1 MEIKGKIISTIG
13 ANLDYLRKT
22 NKEIYIFDKL
32 PQFIKKKKVV
42 EALKMVNLDEEYIV
56 KKSNDLSTV
65 EYNKMLLAR
74 DLLMNIEI
82 IFLDYFEKG
91 MCHKEREYF
100 KKLIKKLSKNYN
112 LTFIINTNDFS
123 FCVNLVDEYH
133 IFENNQ
139 LVNIVTS
146 KDIYKEEVY
155 KYFSNNQLFDFVV
168 KSRKCKHLKEDYFDV
183 NEVLKAIYR
192 ELKWDI
198 F

>member
-192 ELKWDI
+192 ELK
-198 F
+198 